1 MQVDLVKQLQD
12 IHSALDAALGDTD
25 VDHIEDD
32 IELRER
38 HPVQWAAQKVAF
50 LIAYLSV
57 RHGPGVYNS

>member
-25 VDHIEDD
+25 VTHIEDD

-50 LIAYLSV
+50 LLAYLSV
-57 RHGPGVYNS
+57 MHRTGAYKS